1 MADNSNV
8 RLLRYYILK
17 LKSFLFSKDV
27 LSFLLF
33 LVLASGFWFVNALDK
48 ERETEISIPL
58 RFVSL
63 PKNIAIIND
72 YPANITIKVKDK
84 GINLFTYTRP
94 KFNSIS
100 FDLGR
105 VFYEKGEITI
115 SSDQI
120 RAKLAR
126 ILLPSTSILEIK
138 PNALSFHYESL
149 DTKVLSV
156 EFDADIELA
165 HQYILSDEIQISP
178 ATITVFGP
186 KSVLDKMTTI
196 KTESVELAK
205 LSDTTHLNCKLL
217 PVKSV
222 KFANEE
228 VKVSIFVEMFTEK
241 KMQLPVTVIN
251 CPENKIIRTF
261 PAFVNVSF
269 NVGMSHFNSVKQ
281 DDLMVLLD
289 YNEIAKNNNLKQR
302 LRIENN
308 TSFISNLKAVPQ
320 EVEYIIEMK

>member
-1 MADNSNV
+1 MADNSNS

-84 GINLFTYTRP
+84 GLNLFTYSRP
-94 KFNSIS
+94 NFNSIS

-138 PNALSFHYESL
+138 PNALTFHYESL
-149 DTKVLSV
+149 NTKVLAV

-165 HQYILSDEIQISP
+165 HQYILSDKIQVSP
-178 ATITVFGP
+178 AIVTVFGP
-186 KSVLDKMTTI
+186 KSVLDKLKTI
-196 KTESVELAK
+196 KTEPVELAK
-205 LSDTTHLNCKLL
+205 LSDTTYLNCKLK
-217 PVKSV
+217 PIKSV

-269 NVGMSHFNSVKQ
+269 NVGMSHFNSIKQ
-281 DDLMVLLD
+281 DDLMVVLD
-289 YNEIAKNNNLKQR
+289 YNEIAKDNNLKQK

-308 TSFISNLKAVPQ
+308 TSFVSNLKAVPQ

>member
-1 MADNSNV
+1 MADNSNS

-72 YPANITIKVKDK
+72 HPASISIKVKDK
-84 GINLFTYTRP
+84 GMNLFTYSRP
-94 KFNSIS
+94 DFNAIS

-120 RAKLAR
+120 RSKLAR
-126 ILLPSTSILEIK
+126 ILLPSTSILDIK
-138 PNALSFHYESL
+138 PNALTIHYESL
-149 DTKVLSV
+149 NTKVLAV
-156 EFDADIELA
+156 EFDANIELA
-165 HQYILSDEIQISP
+165 HQYILSDKIQINP
-178 ATITVFGP
+178 AEITVFGP
-186 KSVLDKMTTI
+186 KSVLDKLKTI
-196 KTESVELAK
+196 KTEPIQLTK
-205 LSDTTHLNCKLL
+205 LSDTTYLNCKLQ

-222 KFANEE
+222 KFAAEE
-228 VKVSIFVEMFTEK
+228 VKVSVFVEMFTEK

-269 NVGMSHFNSVKQ
+269 NVGMSHFNLIKQ
-281 DDLMVLLD
+281 EDLMVVLD
-289 YNEIAKNNNLKQR
+289 YNEIAKSNNLKQK

-308 TSFISNLKAVPQ
+308 TSFVSNLKAVPQ